1 MDLVTTAGLIAGA
14 LTTASLLPQVMQI
27 WRTKSARDI
36 SLKMFVAFCSGV
48 FLWLVY
54 GILLRET
61 PIIVWNGIT
70 LALGV
75 AIVAMKI
82 EYG

>member
-1 MDLVTTAGLIAGA
+1 MDLVTTVGLIAGA
-14 LTTASLLPQVMQI
+14 LTTASLLPQVLQI
-27 WRTKSARDI
+27 RRTKSARDI

-70 LALGV
+70 LALGL
-75 AIVAMKI
+75 AIVVMKI
-82 EYG
+82 EYS